1 VLRAGWIP
9 FPLLLLALCV
19 AGCGSARP
27 LPQEM
32 YVWQLA
38 WTPAVR
44 SALERTSPAM
54 ARVHVL
60 ALEIDPVGESREPAL
75 DVEALRQLVQPPV
88 PVVRIDGRARDL
100 VLAQPGIRALLQ
112 RWRNLQLPVQA
123 IEIDFDCA
131 TGQLDAY
138 ARFLSEL
145 RAQLPPATQLVIT
158 ALPAWMASPHLPE
171 LARRADEVVLQVHS
185 VSDPVQGLFDAGRA
199 REWIERYARI
209 TSTPFKVALPAYGSK
224 VQWNERGHVVA
235 VVSET
240 RASPGIGLQSEL
252 AVDPQVLAAFVQRL
266 ARHPVPHLSGI
277 VWFRMPTDA
286 DQRAWSVPTFLAVV
300 RAQPLRHE
308 VTARFEP
315 HGDGGDIV
323 IANTGTL
330 DAPAPRSVRL
340 DAECDA
346 ADAVSGYTLQRRA
359 GSLRWERSSAGS
371 MRAGATVHIGW
382 ANCGHGVAPLE
393 INY

>member
-1 VLRAGWIP
+1 
-9 FPLLLLALCV
+9 
-19 AGCGSARP
+19 
-27 LPQEM
+27 M

-44 SALERTSPAM
+44 SALARTAPAM

-60 ALEIDPVGESREPAL
+60 ALEIDPASEAREPTL
-75 DVEALRQLVQPPV
+75 DVEALRQLVQPIV
-88 PVVRIDGRARDL
+88 AVVRIDGRARDL
-100 VLAQPGIRALLQ
+100 ALTQERIHDLMQ
-112 RWRNLQLPVQA
+112 WWREQHIPMQA

-131 TGQLDAY
+131 TSQLDAY
-138 ARFLSEL
+138 ARFLSGL
-145 RAQLPPATQLVIT
+145 RAQLPAGTQLAIT
-158 ALPAWMASPHLPE
+158 ALPAWMASTRLPE
-171 LARRADEVVLQVHS
+171 LARRADEVVLQVHA
-185 VSDPVQGLFDAGRA
+185 VSNPLDGLFDAARA

-209 TSTPFKVALPAYGSK
+209 SSTPFKVALPAYGSR
-224 VQWNERGHVVA
+224 VQWDEHGRVVA

-240 RASPGIGLQSEL
+240 RASPGIGMQREL
-252 AVDPQVLAAFVQRL
+252 AVEPQVLAAFVHGL

-300 RAQPLRHE
+300 RAQPLRHA
-308 VTARFEP
+308 VSARFEP
-315 HGDGGDIV
+315 HGAGGDIV
-323 IANTGTL
+323 IANAGTL

-340 DAECDA
+340 DADCEA